1 MYLGHIV
8 ELASRRDL
16 YEAPAHPYTRALLS
30 AVPIPDPAL
39 EARRERQVLAGEVPS
54 PLNPPAGCV
63 FHPRCPMAAER
74 CRIEAPPLRPIGS
87 GHEAACHF
95 A

>member
-1 MYLGHIV
+1 MYLGKIV

-16 YEAPAHPYTRALLS
+16 YESPAHPYTRALLS

-39 EARRERQVLAGEVPS
+39 EATRERQVLAGEVPS
-54 PLNPPAGCV
+54 PLNPPSGCV
-63 FHPRCPMAAER
+63 FHPRCPLAIER
-74 CRIEAPPLRPIGS
+74 CRREVPALRTVAG
-87 GHEAACHF
+87 GHQAACHL